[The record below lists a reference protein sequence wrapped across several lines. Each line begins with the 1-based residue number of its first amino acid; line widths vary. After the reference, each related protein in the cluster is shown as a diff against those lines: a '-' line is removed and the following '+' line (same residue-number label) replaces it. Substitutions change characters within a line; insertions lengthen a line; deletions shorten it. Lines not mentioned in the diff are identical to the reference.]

1 MISYAVPLLYLTYI
15 CVYWAYRRHI
25 IYIIPPYVDVHIAG
39 IPWRKGVLWTTLDYW
54 TKVGQP
60 YTYWLYFA
68 YLIASISMII
78 SINNTKWL
86 SRFVSLYLVLYLFS
100 TIRYVVNIFS
110 TLDTEP
116 FVITD
121 FKNLLITFFYASMW
135 TWILFKLKREVLHKS
150 LKK

>member
-1 MISYAVPLLYLTYI
+1 MILRYFKQIKDTLLYYDFQPLLFFWITS
-15 CVYWAYRRHI
+15 
-25 IYIIPPYVDVHIAG
+25 DVLNNQ
-39 IPWRKGVLWTTLDYW
+39 VLWTTLDYW
-54 TKVGQP
+54 TKAGQP
-60 YTYWLYFA
+60 YTYWLYFT